1 MTALAEYAQKYKTVR
16 MERRNGILQ
25 LTLHTEG
32 KALPW
37 GVLPHEEL
45 PAAFYDVDRDRDN
58 GDAVHGVYPLLLE
71 RQMQDLLGYGL
82 ALEGMALMEKPV
94 PPQAS

>member
-1 MTALAEYAQKYKTVR
+1 MTAFAEYAQKYKTVR

-25 LTLHTEG
+25 LALQPTLQLRHTRVVFTEYI
-32 KALPW
+32 K
-37 GVLPHEEL
+37 
-45 PAAFYDVDRDRDN
+45 
-58 GDAVHGVYPLLLE
+58 

-82 ALEGMALMEKPV
+82 ALEGMALMEKPL